1 MNHELSLGAKNITVY
16 FFRKLVDRAMYKSS
30 LSEYNKTINSTDNIK
45 PIEFDR
51 QLYDDAV
58 SLPESKSVG
67 LKRTNDSSLYK
78 YGRFSGGNTYSDYSG
93 TLLSSTSESS
103 EGWVEIVPSTN
114 KYFLYQSN
122 GTSTIIACKDFTP
135 EQVIED
141 FTPLYE
147 ALKNK
152 DTCVNTSATIGAVN
166 ATFSESSSDQLQQT
180 DDENTK
186 DSETAKWESIVYTKE
201 NNELYNSVVN
211 KKAAIHNSKFYY
223 HSPGQIGVINNDDAH
238 VKNTSVWNDVQAVIY
253 DMKDE
258 SASLS
263 SATNV
268 LYCFQQ
274 PESIS
279 YSAQANYESQT
290 TRGSQQPFQFYSG
303 ANAIELSFA
312 LNWHNDEVKSLS
324 IDGKSL
330 SLQEIAD
337 IAEDFTR
344 PWARDNSIK
353 PKLVKVILPG
363 ISEIGYM
370 TQAQVTY
377 KGDMTGDVSTGS
389 GVINDSTQWNAGRG
403 AIGNQHQFTT
413 NYYYNQL
420 EITFSLVV
428 VKDTKLL
435 PIDSSAH
442 KKIDILSGYE
452 YSSESEVPQET
463 KLDDSDKAS
472 QQSNPATQ
480 SDEIQKS
487 IQSSASE
494 II

>member
-1 MNHELSLGAKNITVY
+1 M
-16 FFRKLVDRAMYKSS
+16 
-30 LSEYNKTINSTDNIK
+30 
-45 PIEFDR
+45 
-51 QLYDDAV
+51 
-58 SLPESKSVG
+58 
-67 LKRTNDSSLYK
+67 
-78 YGRFSGGNTYSDYSG
+78 
-93 TLLSSTSESS
+93 
-103 EGWVEIVPSTN
+103 
-114 KYFLYQSN
+114 
-122 GTSTIIACKDFTP
+122 
-135 EQVIED
+135 
-141 FTPLYE
+141 
-147 ALKNK
+147 
-152 DTCVNTSATIGAVN
+152 
-166 ATFSESSSDQLQQT
+166 
-180 DDENTK
+180 
-186 DSETAKWESIVYTKE
+186 
-201 NNELYNSVVN
+201 
-211 KKAAIHNSKFYY
+211 
-223 HSPGQIGVINNDDAH
+223 
-238 VKNTSVWNDVQAVIY
+238 
-253 DMKDE
+253 
-258 SASLS
+258 
-263 SATNV
+263 
-268 LYCFQQ
+268 
-274 PESIS
+274 
-279 YSAQANYESQT
+279 
-290 TRGSQQPFQFYSG
+290 
-303 ANAIELSFA
+303 
-312 LNWHNDEVKSLS
+312 KSLS

-337 IAEDFTR
+337 TAEDFTR

-463 KLDDSDKAS
+463 KLDDADKAS

-480 SDEIQKS
+480 SDEIHKS
-487 IQSSASE
+487 IQSSASA